1 MALLLESFGYSDIQI
16 ITDINGKERIIKGIK
31 YVLK

>member
-1 MALLLESFGYSDIQI
+1 MSSLLESYGYSDIKI

-31 YVLK
+31 YAV